1 MKKELFKKW
10 YKEYGKN
17 LAIETCPYDY
27 KEMEDDVWEK
37 ELRRKAK
44 KIFSSVY
51 DVYSNELVNS
61 LELIQENVRT
71 ALFEMNQDYQQG
83 IKIRNKAIEDLTEC
97 KELATELYNLHK
109 TKEIKEEYFEKL
121 KSVLGER
128 IGVLQSY
135 VNNTE
140 KVLKGIK
147 KDKKNM
153 EHLVV
158 SD

>member
-10 YKEYGKN
+10 YKEYGRQ

-51 DVYSNELVNS
+51 DMYSNELSDS
-61 LELIQENVRT
+61 LELIREDVMNN
-71 ALFEMNQDYQQG
+71 LEEINQDYEQG
-83 IKIRNKAIEDLTEC
+83 IKIRSKAEEDLKQH

-121 KSVLGER
+121 KSTLGEK
-128 IGVLQSY
+128 ITTLKCYMS
-135 VNNTE
+135 NTE
-140 KVLKGIK
+140 TVLKAIK

-153 EHLVV
+153 EILVV
-158 SD
+158 SE

>member
-10 YKEYGKN
+10 YREYGRE

-44 KIFSSVY
+44 NIFSTIY
-51 DVYSNELVNS
+51 DMYSSELVNS
-61 LELIQENVRT
+61 LELIQEDVLS
-71 ALFEMNQDYQQG
+71 ALFEMNQDYEQG
-83 IKIRNKAIEDLTEC
+83 IRIRNKAIEDLMEC

-135 VNNTE
+135 ITNTE
-140 KVLKGIK
+140 KILKGIK

>member
-10 YKEYGKN
+10 YREYGRN
-17 LAIETCPYDY
+17 LAIETCPYDN
-27 KEMEDDVWEK
+27 KETEDDVWEK

-51 DVYSNELVNS
+51 DMYSNELVNS
-61 LELIQENVRT
+61 LEVIQEDVRT
-71 ALFEMNQDYQQG
+71 ALFKMNQDYEQG
-83 IKIRNKAIEDLTEC
+83 IRIRNKAIEDLTGC
-97 KELATELYNLHK
+97 KELTTELYNLHK

-121 KSVLGER
+121 KSVLGKR
-128 IGVLQSY
+128 IEIVQSY
-135 VNNTE
+135 ITNTE
-140 KVLKGIK
+140 KILKAIK

>member
-10 YKEYGKN
+10 YREYGKE
-17 LAIETCPYDY
+17 LAIETCPYDN
-27 KEMEDDVWEK
+27 KETENELWEK

-51 DVYSNELVNS
+51 NVYSNELVDS
-61 LELIQENVRT
+61 LELIQEDVRT
-71 ALFEMNQDYQQG
+71 ALIEMNQDYKQG
-83 IKIRNKAIEDLTEC
+83 IRIRNKAIEDLTEC

-135 VNNTE
+135 ITNTE
-140 KVLKGIK
+140 KVLKAIK